1 MNLNKNLQLDEQ
13 RKNTEKT
20 MNRAS
25 GNQQA
30 PYILAIISIKRSNSV
45 IGVVE
50 RENDEEKKF

>member
-1 MNLNKNLQLDEQ
+1 
-13 RKNTEKT
+13 

-45 IGVVE
+45 TGVVE
-50 RENDEEKKF
+50 RENDEEKKC